1 MREKGREANCER
13 DNVTIPRDGPKKR
26 KAAASRE
33 EQRRE
38 KLERK
43 KNEKKK
49 NERESLRRES
59 EGERS
64 ERRELNCVP
73 PASNRICSL
82 I

>member
-1 MREKGREANCER
+1 LREKGERQIVRE
-13 DNVTIPRDGPKKR
+13 TMRDGPKKR

-33 EQRRE
+33 EERRE
-38 KLERK
+38 KLQRK

-73 PASNRICSL
+73 PASITIRICSL